1 MKKITLLFTL
11 LFVTTVLSQQKAF
24 KKYDKTKND
33 YNIKSKSGGKEITK
47 SLTELEKAE
56 NDHGSISE
64 NISFGLSLGFNNAL
78 ESLKLAQISPID
90 NSLIITNAQ
99 KTSFVLSTAISIPVF
114 YNNKRAYRF
123 LDKEGNETGHV
134 HRISEWSIIGIVN
147 LVTLKGAESGNVFN
161 QKISGGLGIS
171 YSFSKDFSL
180 GLSYEMISY
189 RKPKDFLLNLE
200 GQEIQSNGEAVKTIE
215 ISDNDYYFDRY
226 AGTLALKII
235 YKLTKS

>member
-11 LFVTTVLSQQKAF
+11 LFATTVLSQQKAF
-24 KKYDKTKND
+24 KKYDKTL
-33 YNIKSKSGGKEITK
+33 IKSKNDTEITTQ
-47 SLTELEKAE
+47 SLTLLEQDE
-56 NDHGSISE
+56 SEYGSISE
-64 NISFGLSLGFNNAL
+64 NISFGLSLGFNNSL
-78 ESLKLAQISPID
+78 ETLKFAQISPID
-90 NSLIITNAQ
+90 NTLIITNAQ
-99 KTSFVLSTAISIPVF
+99 KSSFVLSTAISVPIF
-114 YNNKRAYRF
+114 YNNKKAYRF
-123 LDKEGNETGHV
+123 LDKKGDEMGQV

-189 RKPKDFLLNLE
+189 RKPKDFLLSLK
-200 GQEIQSNGEAVKTIE
+200 GQEIQSNGETVKAIE
-215 ISDNDYYFDRY
+215 ISDNNYYFDRY